1 MRDNKL
7 IQFYMTNQCNS
18 RCKTCTI
25 WTNKERLDL
34 SADRVIEII
43 TQYPDAD
50 YVFGGGE
57 FILYNNVEYLL
68 DFCDRYKINYT
79 ILSNAVDFMALDKV
93 MSKYKVPNLT
103 ISCDGILHDK
113 IRGVEG
119 NLQNIRKAIDKYKD
133 KTNLKISYTYSKYNE
148 KMFPEDMAYFKV
160 LGFDKIYF
168 CLAQDM
174 ELLQQKDNRS
184 FVAESFEQILKY
196 KDMLYDKD
204 VRYIESMLNGTK
216 KPCDSTKSVYTV
228 YTNGDVVMCQSYMSG
243 YIHGNIYDTPF
254 KDIIEG
260 WGMGSNK
267 CPTCEYDKDC
277 NLLCQRRYD

>member
-7 IQFYMTNQCNS
+7 IQFYLTNQCNS

-34 SADRVIEII
+34 SADKVIEII
-43 TQYPDAD
+43 TQFPDAD

-57 FILYNNVEYLL
+57 FTLYNSLGYLL
-68 DFCDRYKINYT
+68 DFCDNHKINYT
-79 ILSNAVDFMALDKV
+79 VLSNAIDYKALDTM

-119 NLQNIRKAIDKYKD
+119 NLQNIRKVVKEYRD
-133 KTNLKISYTYSKYNE
+133 KTNLKLSYTYSKYNE
-148 KMFPEDMAYFKV
+148 KMFPEDMIYFKE
-160 LGFDKIYF
+160 LGFDKVYF
-168 CLAQDM
+168 CLAQNMD
-174 ELLQQKDNRS
+174 LLKQKSNKS
-184 FVAESFEQILKY
+184 FIAESFEQILEY

-243 YIHGNIYDTPF
+243 YVHGNIYDTPF
-254 KDIIEG
+254 KDIVKLWEG
-260 WGMGSNK
+260 ENSK
-267 CPTCEYDKDC
+267 CPACQYDKEC